1 MLGDR
6 VMVFNATF
14 INIAAIS
21 WQSVLLLVE
30 TGVPCV
36 WLVETGVPCEYHR
49 PAASHQK
56 TLSLNVAS
64 STPRHDRNLNPQL

>member
-21 WQSVLLLVE
+21 WQSVLL
-30 TGVPCV
+30 
-36 WLVETGVPCEYHR
+36 LVETGVPCEYHR

>member
-30 TGVPCV
+30 TGVP
-36 WLVETGVPCEYHR
+36 Y
-49 PAASHQK
+49 PANI
-56 TLSLNVAS
+56 TDL
-64 STPRHDRNLNPQL
+64 PQVTKKLYIT

>member
-30 TGVPCV
+30 TGVPYPANI
-36 WLVETGVPCEYHR
+36 TGLR
-49 PAASHQK
+49 KSQK
-56 TLSLNVAS
+56 SFISLNVAS